1 MPFHSSEWL
10 CYYFNQGTIDGQFD
24 ATDPANEMKP
34 VGVLAGN
41 DIDLYE
47 LMAFFGNTD
56 QNHKHLLRFGQN
68 NGVTS
73 TFAGLMGHPAGPMFP
88 ATPPAGTTNRMA
100 NIFDYIEVP
109 SKFLGSETFL
119 SIDGSGDSMNGDGS
133 LGFEAP
139 FHSVPNFRAPGKIN
153 INTINDPDVWN
164 AILGYTPTDPADPM
178 GFNML
183 NMSRGTSSGPSDFG
197 GVFTSNEGSQFG
209 FGAAAGAT
217 VADGDR
223 GANADGTL
231 FQFMEDTGV
240 GVFDGGDSDP
250 NKDIVGSPYFRN
262 EFRQR
267 LGSMVTTRS
276 SVFSIWITVGYFDVD
291 EFGRIGAERGILE
304 GQIERNRAFYMFDR
318 SIPMAFEPGKDHN
331 VDNGILV
338 RTIIQ

>member
-10 CYYFNQGTIDGQFD
+10 CYYFNQGAIDGQFD

-183 NMSRGTSSGPSDFG
+183 NMSRGTLSGPSDFG

-291 EFGRIGAERGILE
+291 EFGRIGAERGSLE